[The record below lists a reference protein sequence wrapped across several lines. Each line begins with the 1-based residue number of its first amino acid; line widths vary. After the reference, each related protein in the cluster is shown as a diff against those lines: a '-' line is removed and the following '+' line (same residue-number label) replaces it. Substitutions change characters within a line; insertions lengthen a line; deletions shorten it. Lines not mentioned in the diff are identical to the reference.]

1 MGMNSEEN
9 RDRHIFKIITRWIAN
24 SFKNIFKVIKEINY
38 KRFLAFTTVTL
49 TNHLDSLRKTPHTCR
64 LHVTSASVR

>member
-1 MGMNSEEN
+1 MNSEEN
-9 RDRHIFKIITRWIAN
+9 RDRNIFKIITRWIAN

-38 KRFLAFTTVTL
+38 KIFLAFTTVTL
-49 TNHLDSLRKTPHTCR
+49 TNHLDSPRKTPHICR